1 MIYYEGKVR
10 KTLRANEI
18 EGRYSQYKK
27 VKLETLGTTFL
38 DAGYSTVRLNSSYL
52 ETADR
57 EFDERGVDLFT
68 ILILMLMLLT
78 ALFMSI
84 QFNFFNFSLVLEPS
98 NSRPVSYR
106 TILIFVSLLFIVV
119 FSVVMLSFFKDA
131 FNHTH
136 YPIRFNRKT
145 RMVHLFLRKGL
156 RKHEVVS
163 VPWDEI
169 IFCSDKFMYMLG
181 ANQWGIS
188 GHILSKDKAQ
198 VEQTFQLGY
207 SSFLKPTVDS
217 YWEFIRRYME
227 EGPEAVK
234 DAIPFYIPVEKCKET
249 FKDGI
254 VHMLAQTHSRGSL
267 SFGGIC
273 MILTGI
279 PSCVGRFVAMKTSKI
294 PVWPQEIE
302 EQCQIESSDP
312 INLSAENN
320 PTWTWSNG
328 WVPYHKG
335 ISE

>member
-10 KTLRANEI
+10 KALRANEI

-57 EFDERGVDLFT
+57 EYDDRGTDTFT
-68 ILILMLMLLT
+68 VLVV
-78 ALFMSI
+78 
-84 QFNFFNFSLVLEPS
+84 SLVLLIGGGALACKMYITGYDYNAFLSDIPYIAL
-98 NSRPVSYR
+98 VMVIFTFVLLMTVLLAMKDIFSY
-106 TILIFVSLLFIVV
+106 
-119 FSVVMLSFFKDA
+119 
-131 FNHTH
+131 TH

-145 RMVHLFLRKGL
+145 RMVHLFLRKGI
-156 RKHEVVS
+156 RKREVVS

-207 SSFLKPTVDS
+207 SSFLKPMVDS

-234 DAIPFYIPVEKCKET
+234 DAIPFYIPVEKRKET
-249 FKDGI
+249 FKEGFVHLFAPGNPRGI
-254 VHMLAQTHSRGSL
+254 FSL
-267 SFGGIC
+267 SGVFMAFIHSTSA
-273 MILTGI
+273 L
-279 PSCVGRFVAMKTSKI
+279 GRFVAMKTSKI

-302 EQCQIESSDP
+302 EQCQIEPSDP

-320 PTWTWSNG
+320 PTWTWRKG

-335 ISE
+335 INK